1 MAFMLRS
8 HNGVH
13 CCGTVGDSHSHSQ
26 LSAVKHTFMG
36 NSFQNCA
43 AKVHNFFDM
52 TKNQAQKRSLDFPI
66 VTFATTNNK
75 EPDSSD
81 YSINFA
87 ARVIIIKLVEI

>member
-1 MAFMLRS
+1 MAEVQPVL
-8 HNGVH
+8 
-13 CCGTVGDSHSHSQ
+13 
-26 LSAVKHTFMG
+26 A
-36 NSFQNCA
+36 NSF

-52 TKNQAQKRSLDFPI
+52 TKNQAKNRSLDFPI

-87 ARVIIIKLVEI
+87 ARVITIKLVGI

>member
-26 LSAVKHTFMG
+26 LSTAKCTFTG
-36 NSFQNCA
+36 DSLKNHG
-43 AKVHNFFDM
+43 AKILIFSDITINLM
-52 TKNQAQKRSLDFPI
+52 KNRSLDFPI